1 MTLSRDIETLFDH
14 FGGNAQDYQEIGREN
29 EARTART
36 RWPLLVT
43 LDLSQPSIP
52 VVAQR
57 HGGASASTSGE
68 TAGDDPS
75 GETATP
81 LPRGK
86 VPLLSRP
93 HRRDVPPVDNVKL
106 PPAMP
111 AGALRFSSVPEA
123 VVAADAAANVSPA
136 FVSAPAAAAPQ
147 PAPAVPAVERKLAPA
162 ARHDAAASA
171 PGPVIAPAIAPAFA
185 PVVAPAAALQQ
196 RSFGPSARADVPR
209 TPSFAPAASPVTR
222 TAPATASRPEA
233 PSILGKLF
241 QAPAAAAPQPA
252 ASNAAPVALPAL
264 FERLRNP
271 VAPAR
276 TAPAP
281 SVGRDTPPP
290 ASNAWLVRGP
300 RRP

>member
-57 HGGASASTSGE
+57 RSGASASTASG
-68 TAGDDPS
+68 TAGDNPS
-75 GETATP
+75 SETATP
-81 LPRGK
+81 IPRGK

-106 PPAMP
+106 PPAIP
-111 AGALRFSSVPEA
+111 AGALRFSSVPEPVA
-123 VVAADAAANVSPA
+123 AGDVAADVSS
-136 FVSAPAAAAPQ
+136 VAAPQ
-147 PAPAVPAVERKLAPA
+147 PAPAVPAVELKPA
-162 ARHDAAASA
+162 QATRQADAAAVV
-171 PGPVIAPAIAPAFA
+171 PRAPAPVTAPADA
-185 PVVAPAAALQQ
+185 LQPRSLGPTAPA
-196 RSFGPSARADVPR
+196 GMPR
-209 TPSFAPAASPVTR
+209 TPSFAGAASPLTHTAR
-222 TAPATASRPEA
+222 ATAPSPEA

-241 QAPAAAAPQPA
+241 RAPAAAAPQPA

-271 VAPAR
+271 AAPAR
-276 TAPAP
+276 PVPAP
-281 SVGRDTPPP
+281 GAARATSHP

-300 RRP
+300 RRS

>member
-57 HGGASASTSGE
+57 HSGGSASASGGA
-68 TAGDDPS
+68 AGSDPS
-75 GETATP
+75 SETATP
-81 LPRGK
+81 IPRGK

-93 HRRDVPPVDNVKL
+93 HRRDIPAVEDVKL
-106 PPAMP
+106 PPAIP
-111 AGALRFSSVPEA
+111 AGDLRFSSEPES
-123 VVAADAAANVSPA
+123 VAAADVAAGVATNVSP
-136 FVSAPAAAAPQ
+136 VAAPQ
-147 PAPAVPAVERKLAPA
+147 PAPAAPAVPAVERKLAPA
-162 ARHDAAASA
+162 ATHDDASSA
-171 PGPVIAPAIAPAFA
+171 TAPA
-185 PVVAPAAALQQ
+185 VAPPEAQQ
-196 RSFGPSARADVPR
+196 PRSFGPAARPDVPR
-209 TPSFAPAASPVTR
+209 TPTFARAAAPVTR
-222 TAPATASRPEA
+222 NAPAPTARAEA

-241 QAPAAAAPQPA
+241 NAPAAAAPQPP
-252 ASNAAPVALPAL
+252 ASSAAPAALPAL

-271 VAPAR
+271 APPARPGVGAGAPA
-276 TAPAP
+276 A
-281 SVGRDTPPP
+281 GRDTPQP

-300 RRP
+300 RRS